1 MLPPPHITRNSL
13 IAKTLA
19 FFCFLGGWA
28 GLTSQAAVSA
38 GGVAILGYTDT
49 NLVDPLS
56 DTFSIAALEEI
67 VAGTTLYFTNNGW
80 NSFDSAFMG
89 ATNGPG
95 GGAGGEDLLK
105 LTFTSNVAAGTL
117 MQAGVDD
124 AFSRY
129 AWDTSGTILNTS
141 SVGIGTFGL
150 LNLPNNGDGDQIY
163 IFEATP
169 LSPLLNATNHIF
181 MLDTGDN
188 TDSDFEDAF
197 STQTGNYT
205 PGLHPDDNT
214 AFILPDPVFGDD
226 AGDFHNGSFAL
237 DMTKPEVVALQLSG
251 GTMAQWLALI
261 VNDENWL
268 KVNFNGVDDPDA
280 ESQLTSL
287 NVIGVPEPSRTLL
300 LGLGVAIIGL
310 RRRRPTMATFEH
322 RDAYRL
328 E

>member
-1 MLPPPHITRNSL
+1 M
-13 IAKTLA
+13 
-19 FFCFLGGWA
+19 
-28 GLTSQAAVSA
+28 TSQAAVSA

-49 NLVDPLS
+49 NTYAPLS
-56 DTFSIAALEEI
+56 DTFTIAALEEI
-67 VAGTTLYFTNNGW
+67 VSGTTLYFTNNGW

-95 GGAGGEDLLK
+95 GGAGGENLLK
-105 LTFTSNVAAGTL
+105 LTFTANVAAGTL

-124 AFSRY
+124 TGY
-129 AWDTSGTILNTS
+129 VWDTSGTILNTS
-141 SVGIGTFGL
+141 SVGIGNFSL
-150 LNLPNNGDGDQIY
+150 LNLPDNGDGDQIY
-163 IFEATP
+163 IFEAAT

-197 STQTGNYT
+197 STQTGTYT
-205 PGLHPDDNT
+205 PGLHPDNNT

-237 DMTKPEVVALQLSG
+237 DMTDTDVVALQISG

-261 VNDENWL
+261 VNDENWK
-268 KVNFNGVDDPDA
+268 KVPFDGFVDPDA

-287 NVIGVPEPSRTLL
+287 NIIGVPEPSRTLL
-300 LGLGVAIIGL
+300 LALGVAFIGL
-310 RRRRPTMATFEH
+310 RRC
-322 RDAYRL
+322 RL
-328 E
+328 S

>member
-1 MLPPPHITRNSL
+1 M
-13 IAKTLA
+13 
-19 FFCFLGGWA
+19 
-28 GLTSQAAVSA
+28 TSQAAVSA

-49 NLVDPLS
+49 NTYAPLS

-80 NSFDSAFMG
+80 NDFDSAFMG

-95 GGAGGEDLLK
+95 GGAGGENLLK
-105 LTFTSNVAAGTL
+105 LTFTANVAAGTL

-124 AFSRY
+124 TGY
-129 AWDTSGTILNTS
+129 VWDTSGTILNTS
-141 SVGIGTFGL
+141 SVDIGNFSL
-150 LNLPNNGDGDQIY
+150 LNLPDNGNGDQIY
-163 IFEATP
+163 IFEATS

-181 MLDTGDN
+181 MLDTGDS

-197 STQTGNYT
+197 STQTGTYT
-205 PGLHPDDNT
+205 PGLHPDNNT
-214 AFILPDPVFGDD
+214 AFILPDPDSGDD

-237 DMTKPEVVALQLSG
+237 HMTNPEVAALQLSG

-287 NVIGVPEPSRTLL
+287 NIIGVPEPSRTLL
-300 LGLGVAIIGL
+300 LGLSLGFAGL
-310 RRRRPTMATFEH
+310 RRRRG
-322 RDAYRL
+322 R
-328 E
+328 